1 MGSKNEAPYFAH
13 SNIPRVIKRADREKY
28 GLPAYASRKPQPI
41 RPEDS
46 LSLPGCESVDVE
58 RAQAAAIAQAEELTA
73 ELRRPL
79 GDVSQKAG
87 EMERNAPLFFGT
99 GDNPGLF

>member
-1 MGSKNEAPYFAH
+1 MASKP
-13 SNIPRVIKRADREKY
+13 
-28 GLPAYASRKPQPI
+28 L

-46 LSLPGCESVDVE
+46 LALPGCESVDVD
-58 RAQAAAIAQAEELTA
+58 RAQAEAIAQAEELTA

-79 GDVSQKAG
+79 ADVSQKAG

-99 GDNPGLF
+99 GDNPSLF